1 MRARLHLHQEG
12 FKIDRRRVHAT
23 NAVGQQALG
32 RLCTIFDPLT
42 KHTFLIDTGAEVSVI
57 PPEQGTTTSL
67 SLTTLRA
74 ANGTPIS
81 TYGQKFLTLNLGL
94 RRSYRWIFTIAA
106 IPFPILGI
114 DFLQHFDLL
123 VDVKRRRLLDRHTS
137 LQVSGTPSTV
147 AAITPLYATPDTS
160 LPFGNLLAEYPTL
173 LRQTG
178 PIPAVTTQVTHQ
190 ILTRGPPVFSRPRRL
205 APDKLQAAK
214 AEFEH
219 MLELGI
225 IRPSNSPWASPCILF
240 LKLITTGDL
249 AVITGHLTES
259 PYRTGTPYRK
269 YRTSRPLLRKVP
281 YLVA

>member
-1 MRARLHLHQEG
+1 MPPAIQPSGSQLRARLHLHQEG

-23 NAVGQQALG
+23 NAVGQQPLG
-32 RLCTIFDPLT
+32 RLFTIFDPLT
-42 KHTFLIDTGAEVSVI
+42 KHTSLIDTGAESSVI
-57 PPEQGTTTSL
+57 PPEPGIATSL
-67 SLTTLRA
+67 SSTTLRA

-225 IRPSNSPWASPCILF
+225 IRPSNSPWASPL
-240 LKLITTGDL
+240 
-249 AVITGHLTES
+249 HL
-259 PYRTGTPYRK
+259 
-269 YRTSRPLLRKVP
+269 VP
-281 YLVA
+281 KANND